1 MTEVLEEIGSLAKNG
16 YREVVLTG
24 IHLSSYGVEKGNDF
38 TSGKL
43 LQLIQE
49 VQKIHGIDRIRL
61 GSLEPRI
68 ITEEFVKGIVQ
79 CSKLCPH
86 FHLSLQSGC
95 DTVLKRMNRKY
106 LTEEYYEKVCI
117 LRKYFDHPAITTD
130 VIVGF
135 PGETQEEFEA
145 TKEFLR
151 KTGFYEMHIF
161 KYSRRKGTP
170 AAAMKDQISEDIKA
184 LRSNELLQLEKEMSQ
199 KYREA
204 FLHKTVEVLFEEK
217 KVVEGRNC
225 QIGYTK
231 EYIRAAFETNENLS
245 GQVHSGKLTKLSDSD
260 ILLFKP

>member
-1 MTEVLEEIGSLAKNG
+1 
-16 YREVVLTG
+16 
-24 IHLSSYGVEKGNDF
+24 
-38 TSGKL
+38 
-43 LQLIQE
+43 
-49 VQKIHGIDRIRL
+49 
-61 GSLEPRI
+61 
-68 ITEEFVKGIVQ
+68 
-79 CSKLCPH
+79 
-86 FHLSLQSGC
+86 
-95 DTVLKRMNRKY
+95 MNRKY

-217 KVVEGRNC
+217 KWWKG
-225 QIGYTK
+225 
-231 EYIRAAFETNENLS
+231 ETVRLDIPKNILGQHLKLMKIFPVRCIQEN
-245 GQVHSGKLTKLSDSD
+245 
-260 ILLFKP
+260 